1 MFDDH
6 GVDEIKNVSI
16 TQWSSDPQTLIIHG
30 SSEIDDQHSFISFM
44 KIPKLGCLDCKQI
57 REHETM
63 EGNFNR
69 YDLCVK
75 CNLTIHTKYRYNESA
90 QKFNPKIHLNSPD
103 YIIMSENSLI
113 HTINVELDMQNVKNY
128 GSNTLSHTYFKDLS
142 AGSDKNTAKSSAGYK
157 SARDNLSAIKVPAPV
172 AETTKCDNNPKLS
185 LVEQILADF
194 SDYDEVTE
202 CSSSVATTSATK
214 HVYFNNGPDGCDN
227 VNDNIEELIIT
238 CNAIQKTPKRSP
250 NKTDCAGTSS
260 GKIVQN
266 NSPESCKLQEAAAN
280 TYEFSEDNEKCEKIS
295 IFRKRRLA
303 DKKYEFNEDNT
314 ENIIPFNRTRSRS
327 NLNPWMGASNYI
339 PPHSHRASP
348 NHGFRSPC
356 GSPVSNRVNNP
367 PGFRSPSYYSY
378 KSPSSNN
385 LLSSPPPRQITRN
398 TNPTVSPVSS
408 FSAPN
413 DEVHKYFSDILNRIK
428 EHRTEVPPIDTTT
441 IDVDSKMKAEE
452 IPIFSK
458 MIVNYYVEEDDANS
472 VVTNEEDD
480 CISPGKKKDKLFS

>member
-1 MFDDH
+1 M
-6 GVDEIKNVSI
+6 SI
-16 TQWSSDPQTLIIHG
+16 TQWSSEPQTLIIHG
-30 SSEIDDQHSFISFM
+30 SSEIDDQHSYISFM
-44 KIPKLGCLDCKQI
+44 KIPKLGCMDCKQI
-57 REHETM
+57 REYETM
-63 EGNFNR
+63 EGNSNR

-113 HTINVELDMQNVKNY
+113 HTINVELDMQKVKNY

-142 AGSDKNTAKSSAGYK
+142 AESDISTAKINNSGYK
-157 SARDNLSAIKVPAPV
+157 NNKDYMSALKVLAPV
-172 AETTKCDNNPKLS
+172 AETMKCDKNPKLS

-202 CSSSVATTSATK
+202 CSSSVATTSDTK
-214 HVYFNNGPDGCDN
+214 HVYFNNGPDGCEN
-227 VNDNIEELIIT
+227 VIDNIEELIIT
-238 CNAIQKTPKRSP
+238 YNTIQKNPKRSP

-260 GKIVQN
+260 SKIVP
-266 NSPESCKLQEAAAN
+266 STTSEICKLQEAAAN

-339 PPHSHRASP
+339 APHSHRASP

-356 GSPVSNRVNNP
+356 GSPVSNRINNS
-367 PGFRSPSYYSY
+367 PGFRSPNYYSY

-408 FSAPN
+408 FSTPN

-428 EHRTEVPPIDTTT
+428 EHCTEIPPID
-441 IDVDSKMKAEE
+441 VESKTKAEE
-452 IPIFSK
+452 VPIFSK
-458 MIVNYYVEEDDANS
+458 MIVNFYVEEDDANS

-480 CISPGKKKDKLFS
+480 CISPGKPY